1 MRGTLEAIEEGFA
14 ANLDPS
20 LTLEGTSGTYFL
32 RQCPNRPPVAMFK
45 PIDEEA
51 YAPNNPRDMKGPFGS
66 ETCRPGI
73 KSGESTIREVT
84 AYLLDHQ
91 GFSGVPRY
99 ALVELSY
106 PKLTGDSSVQLEAPK
121 AILDRL
127 LSSKN
132 DERLTNAKFGAISEY
147 VHSIGP
153 AENFSSDLF
162 SVADVHKIG
171 VLDLRLTNL
180 DRNDQNILVTKPV
193 GSNKNKNLRLI
204 PIDHG
209 LTIPD
214 NLEVCSFDL
223 VWLSYE

>member
-1 MRGTLEAIEEGFA
+1 MSGTLQAIEEGFA

-32 RQCPNRPPVAMFK
+32 RQSLNKPPVAMFK

-66 ETCRPGI
+66 DGCRAGV

-84 AYLLDHQ
+84 AYLLDHE
-91 GFSGVPRY
+91 GFAGVPRY

-106 PKLTGDSSVQLEAPK
+106 PKLTGGKNEQLQVPK
-121 AILDRL
+121 SMLDRL
-127 LSSKN
+127 D
-132 DERLTNAKFGAISEY
+132 DEKLTNAKFGAVSEY

-162 SVADVHKIG
+162 SVDDVHKIG

-180 DRNDQNILVTKPV
+180 DRND
-193 GSNKNKNLRLI
+193 
-204 PIDHG
+204 
-209 LTIPD
+209 
-214 NLEVCSFDL
+214 
-223 VWLSYE
+223 